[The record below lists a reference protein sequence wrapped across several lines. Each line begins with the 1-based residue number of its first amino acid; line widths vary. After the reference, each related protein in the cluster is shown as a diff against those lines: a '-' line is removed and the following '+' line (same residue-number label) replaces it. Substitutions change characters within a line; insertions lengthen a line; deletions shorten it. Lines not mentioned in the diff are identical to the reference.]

1 VLNTLDSLYLS
12 HPFWVWLAVGAIF
25 LAAEVP
31 TASGYLLWP
40 AASAAAVAV
49 LTLWL
54 AITPPFQLIV
64 FAILTI
70 VTTVVGRR
78 VLPRRAPSEGPDISN
93 RGSGLAGRFGKA
105 VSPFAAG
112 QGRVFVD
119 GAEWMAELE
128 PGQPA
133 PEPGAR
139 IEVVAVHGG
148 GRLVVRG
155 A

>member
-1 VLNTLDSLYLS
+1 MQTIVIIYET
-12 HPFWVWLAVGAIF
+12 HPFWVWLAVGAVF
-25 LAAEVP
+25 LALEVP

-40 AASAAAVAV
+40 AASAGAVAV

-54 AITPPFQLIV
+54 VLPPGYQLLA
-64 FAILTI
+64 FAVLTI
-70 VTTVVGRR
+70 ISTVVGRR
-78 VLPRRAPSEGPDISN
+78 LMPRHTPNAGPDISN
-93 RGSGLAGRFGKA
+93 RASGLAGRFGKA
-105 VSPFAAG
+105 VAPFSAG

-128 PGQPA
+128 PGQTP

-139 IEVVAVHGG
+139 VEVVAVHGG

>member
-1 VLNTLDSLYLS
+1 MQMLEALYLS
-12 HPFWVWLAVGAIF
+12 HPFWVWLAIGAIF

-40 AASAAAVAV
+40 AASAGAVAI

-54 AITPPFQLIV
+54 AVSPPYQLIV
-64 FAILTI
+64 FAVLTI
-70 VTTVVGRR
+70 ITTIVGRR
-78 VLPRRAPSEGPDISN
+78 LMPRRTGPEGPDISN
-93 RGSGLAGRFGKA
+93 RASRLAGRFGKA
-105 VSPFAAG
+105 VAPFAAG

-119 GAEWMAELE
+119 GAEWLAEVE
-128 PGQPA
+128 PGAAP

-148 GRLVVRG
+148 GRLVVRS
-155 A
+155 AT

>member
-1 VLNTLDSLYLS
+1 MQTLVIIYET
-12 HPFWVWLAVGAIF
+12 HPFWVWLAIGAVF
-25 LAAEVP
+25 LAFEVP

-40 AASAAAVAV
+40 AASAGAVAV

-54 AITPPFQLIV
+54 VLPPGYQLIA
-64 FAILTI
+64 FAVLTI
-70 VTTVVGRR
+70 ISTVVGRR
-78 VLPRRAPSEGPDISN
+78 LMPRHARADGPDISN
-93 RGSGLAGRFGKA
+93 RASGLAGRFGQA
-105 VSPFAAG
+105 VAPFSAG

-119 GAEWMAELE
+119 GAEWSAELE
-128 PGQPA
+128 PGQAA

-148 GRLVVRG
+148 GRLVVRS

>member
-1 VLNTLDSLYLS
+1 MLHTLDTLYLS

-40 AASAAAVAV
+40 AASAGAVAV

-54 AITPPFQLIV
+54 NVPPPFQLIV

-70 VTTVVGRR
+70 ATTIIGRR
-78 VLPRRAPSEGPDISN
+78 LMPRHAPNEGPDISN
-93 RGSGLAGRFGKA
+93 RASRLAGRFGQA
-105 VSPFAAG
+105 VAPFSAG

-119 GAEWMAELE
+119 GAEWLAELE
-128 PGQPA
+128 PGGVP
-133 PEPGAR
+133 PEPGSR
-139 IEVVAVHGG
+139 VEVVAVHGG